1 MSEYLQVKLIN
12 LVEGKH
18 PKALKPEHGLMA
30 QNPAVRGDFLEKVR
44 TGAIRAHRTT
54 VERFTPT
61 GLRLSDGAELDVDVI
76 ISCTGYHTTLPYL
89 PDDVLAAPG
98 TTPPNTLDLW
108 NLLVPVRYRNL
119 FVVGF
124 FEGPGPSMPPFEAQ
138 ARLAAAAISG
148 RTELPPPQQMER
160 ELRRWQ
166 AWHRRTFVES
176 ERHATAVR
184 YVSYIDRMLAPLGA
198 NPTFARLL
206 ARVFTSGRPWAAI
219 RTLAAVYFGI
229 TSSAQ
234 WRLCGY
240 GRDDLAVETVLR
252 IADRREEL
260 TQAERERISA
270 R

>member
-1 MSEYLQVKLIN
+1 
-12 LVEGKH
+12 
-18 PKALKPEHGLMA
+18 
-30 QNPAVRGDFLEKVR
+30 
-44 TGAIRAHRTT
+44 
-54 VERFTPT
+54 
-61 GLRLSDGAELDVDVI
+61 
-76 ISCTGYHTTLPYL
+76 
-89 PDDVLAAPG
+89 
-98 TTPPNTLDLW
+98 
-108 NLLVPVRYRNL
+108 
-119 FVVGF
+119 
-124 FEGPGPSMPPFEAQ
+124 
-138 ARLAAAAISG
+138 
-148 RTELPPPQQMER
+148 
-160 ELRRWQ
+160 
-166 AWHRRTFVES
+166 
-176 ERHATAVR
+176 
-184 YVSYIDRMLAPLGA
+184 MLAPLGA